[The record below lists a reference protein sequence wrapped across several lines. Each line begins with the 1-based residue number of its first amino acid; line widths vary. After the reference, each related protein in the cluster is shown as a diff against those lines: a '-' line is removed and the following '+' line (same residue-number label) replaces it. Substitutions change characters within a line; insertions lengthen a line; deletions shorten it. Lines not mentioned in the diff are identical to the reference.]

1 MSKQQITFP
10 NGNTA
15 WVVTPGKN
23 AGYPEIR
30 QTLGIQQ
37 PKALLIISGGAAN
50 MDESVKNAL
59 APLFSD
65 GIASIAAEMDAMIID
80 GATQSGVMELVGLG
94 VAEQGRQ
101 SVLLGV
107 APDGKVTYPG
117 QPTNGTGQG
126 KTALDP
132 NHSHFVLVKGNK
144 FGDETAAMYGL
155 AAELIQDAP
164 VITLLANGRDIAK
177 QEVLQSVRRG
187 WPVVVI
193 TGSGGL
199 ADELTK
205 QWKEKSARPSLIQR
219 LLRKLLRRPLW
230 RPKAAV
236 PIKDPDITEI
246 IETGDISLFPSNG
259 RVEDLRVLLKKLAL
273 KQQKRVLA
281 QTEERRA
288 YIALMARQHQK
299 AFKELQRWIALL
311 GLLAIVLA
319 LGQIQLEMLGW
330 LKPGTF
336 FWDGVY
342 HFFVVLVPIIVSA
355 LLAIAAYFTWGNK
368 WVLLR
373 AAAEAL
379 KQEMYRYRMRTGIYT
394 AQSTAQDGSNG
405 SLSPEEQLAEKAKM
419 ITQRLMQTEVNI
431 AAPTS
436 SHAPGAPKARG
447 AQADDGLSD
456 LTPDLYIKFR
466 LEDQLS
472 YYRREITRLNRQLKL
487 FQSGAIIFSGLGALL
502 AAFVTLW
509 VPLATA
515 IAAAITLYLQYMQV
529 ANTLT
534 KYNQSVTDL
543 ENIKQWWTALPATG
557 QEKNRSLL
565 VDSTEGI
572 LGSEQDGWSQRMHD
586 ALEKLYKKEAQ
597 EAGSSDNNTNR

>member
-80 GATQSGVMELVGLG
+80 GGTQAGVMELVGLG

-394 AQSTAQDGSNG
+394 GQSTAQDGSNR
-405 SLSPEEQLAEKAKM
+405 SLPPDAQLAEKAKM